1 MTTRYTLLLLFLC
14 SAFGLY
20 AQDDLMK
27 MLEAETAETTTPV
40 IQTFNGSR
48 IVNGHSVETRS
59 SGELEFLIMHR
70 FSRINSGAYNLF
82 GLDQAYIRLGL
93 EYGITD
99 YISIGAGRSS
109 FDKSF
114 DGYIKYKL
122 LEQQDKGMPL
132 TLTVFAGMAIKTS
145 PQRSSAP
152 EITLNE
158 RLAYVAQ
165 LLLARK
171 FGPRLSVQLM
181 PSVVH
186 INSVDH
192 QNDAHTLFA
201 TGIGGRYKVSKR
213 IALTAEYYLRHNPL
227 ENATL
232 TNPLAIGV
240 DIQTGGHI
248 FQLHFTN
255 SWGMMERAI
264 IAETSGTY
272 FDGDINFG
280 FNISRNF
287 QLNKKKKMKTW

>member
-1 MTTRYTLLLLFLC
+1 MKIRYYLLFCFICC
-14 SAFGLY
+14 SLGSI
-20 AQDDLMK
+20 AQEDLMK
-27 MLEAETAETTTPV
+27 MLEDDIEDIKTPV
-40 IQTFNGSR
+40 FQTFDGSR

-59 SGELEFLIMHR
+59 RGELEFLIMHR

-99 YISIGAGRSS
+99 DLSIGAGRSS

-122 LEQQDKGMPL
+122 LKQQKDGMPF
-132 TLTVFAGMAIKTS
+132 TLTAFAGSAFKTS
-145 PQRSSAP
+145 PQRSSSP
-152 EITLNE
+152 DITFNN

-165 LLLARK
+165 ILISRK
-171 FGPRLSVQLM
+171 LNNKLSLQLM
-181 PSVVH
+181 PSMVH
-186 INSVDH
+186 INSVGT
-192 QNDAHTLFA
+192 QNEAHTLYA
-201 TGIGGRYKVSKR
+201 AGAGGRYKVNKR
-213 IALTAEYYLRHNPL
+213 IAITAEYYLRFNPHD
-227 ENATL
+227 NTTF
-232 TNPLAIGV
+232 TNPVAIGV
-240 DIQTGGHI
+240 DIQTGGHV
-248 FQLHFTN
+248 FQLHLTN

-264 IAETSGTY
+264 IAETSGNY